1 VSDMSKVSDRLILG
15 STIEFANREDGYLG
29 LKKKYPDM
37 KFKDV
42 QPVDGGLRYTALTNG
57 RTNVIDSF
65 STDGLLKKFDLTV
78 LKDDKEFFPPYYA
91 VPLVRQE
98 TLKEHPELKKVLN
111 TLKDKITD
119 EKMQELNYKADVEKQ
134 RPEKVA
140 RDFLIKEGLISK

>member
-1 VSDMSKVSDRLILG
+1 M
-15 STIEFANREDGYLG
+15 
-29 LKKKYPDM
+29 
-37 KFKDV
+37 
-42 QPVDGGLRYTALTNG
+42 
-57 RTNVIDSF
+57 
-65 STDGLLKKFDLTV
+65 TV

-98 TLKEHPELKKVLN
+98 TIKEHPELKKVLN